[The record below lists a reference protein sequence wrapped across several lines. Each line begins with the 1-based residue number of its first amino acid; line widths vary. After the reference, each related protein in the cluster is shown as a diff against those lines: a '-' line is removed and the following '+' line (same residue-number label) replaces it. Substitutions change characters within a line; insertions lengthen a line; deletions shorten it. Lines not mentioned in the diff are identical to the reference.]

1 MLVVIS
7 VSCMLA
13 FSSCVCI
20 ISASVLTEAMVINDS
35 GTLPE
40 FISVEPI
47 VSGTIGEVA
56 IC

>member
-1 MLVVIS
+1 
-7 VSCMLA
+7 MLA
-13 FSSCVCI
+13 FGSCVCI

-35 GTLPE
+35 GALPE